1 MKKILIVDDE
11 RDVESLF
18 RQQFRKELKAHE
30 VEMHFAFSGKEALEF
45 MGTIQPF
52 NIVLLMS
59 DINMPEMS
67 GLDLLK
73 KAKELY
79 PQLEVIM
86 ISAFGDEENLYAAK
100 ELGANDFFT
109 KPVNFDILRK
119 RMFSNAPVKT
129 SS

>member
-1 MKKILIVDDE
+1 MKKILVVDDE
-11 RDVESLF
+11 KDVESLF
-18 RQQFRKELKAHE
+18 RQHFRKEIRAKE
-30 VEMHFAFSGKEALEF
+30 VEMHFAFSGKEALEY

-52 NIVLLMS
+52 NLVLLMS

-86 ISAFGDEENLYAAK
+86 ISAFGDEENVNTAK
-100 ELGANDFFT
+100 EFGAQDFFT

-119 RMFSNAPVKT
+119 RML
-129 SS
+129 SSENK